1 MFVKCQVS
9 VNGFR
14 GFAGAEVD
22 GTQPAM
28 IEDEWKYRWASGNLT
43 YRLNNLSP
51 DIEKKEWQ
59 IRAVT
64 VAFRAWQLRINDLK
78 FVREYDINK
87 HVDINISFQ
96 PLSKFDNRKG
106 VLAHAYFP
114 GQGEISGDIEINDEW
129 NWVPSA
135 KWQTLSKPPLVAV
148 LIHEIGHSLGLK
160 HDTSTMDA
168 IMYPSFDLGKP
179 KNKLHQNDIE
189 RIQGKRGFIGYGERK
204 LSQRLLDYFDK
215 RRLEG
220 LDFRL

>member
-1 MFVKCQVS
+1 MAVYCELS
-9 VNGFR
+9 MNGLR
-14 GFAGAEVD
+14 GQIQGSTL
-22 GTQPAM
+22 GTDDP
-28 IEDEWKYRWASGNLT
+28 IIHIDEWKHRWPDGIVT

-51 DIEKKEWQ
+51 DIERADHQ

-64 VAFRAWQLRINDLK
+64 VAFRVWQLRIKDLK
-78 FVREYDINK
+78 FKRVYDKNK
-87 HVDINISFQ
+87 KVDINISFQ
-96 PLSKFDNRKG
+96 PLDKFSSSG
-106 VLAHAYFP
+106 VLAHAWFP

-129 NWVPSA
+129 NWVPTA

-189 RIQGKRGFIGYGERK
+189 RIQGKRGFVGYGERK
-204 LSQRLLDYFDK
+204 LSQRIIDYFDK